1 MNVKHLYIIS
11 GYISLIIGAMTTLYI
26 YRIQYLYYGVALAML
41 GFIFAGINIFLNS
54 KYYAEQ
60 ERYPK
65 GYLGMFLSSLPVIF
79 MMLVIFRF
87 KK

>member
-11 GYISLIIGAMTTLYI
+11 GYLSLIIGAVATLCI

-54 KYYAEQ
+54 KYYFEQ
-60 ERYPK
+60 EKYPK

-79 MMLVIFRF
+79 MMLVIFKF

>member
-11 GYISLIIGAMTTLYI
+11 GYLSLIIGAVATLCI

-54 KYYAEQ
+54 KYYYEQ
-60 ERYPK
+60 EKYPK

-79 MMLVIFRF
+79 MMLVIFKF